1 MQALIEFYFAVGFVP
16 MLLAYTLVGTMW
28 LEKRKFFVPALIIGV
43 IAISVGGY
51 FLWTWAKTQEKYVIC
66 LVDILLFIVLSAFV
80 FGLYRCT
87 VFEAVFYTVF
97 GWTVQH
103 LGSSVGRVIAQ
114 AANIDIM
121 GIFFAPHSAAYFAIS
136 FTMDVVCITAV
147 ALFMRFCVKGAL
159 VDLEKKKLLIPAVL
173 LNVTFSAV
181 SVYTDVMSSE
191 FYIVKTLDIMCCIAN
206 LTLLYNVFETDRYRN
221 EIEVMTRLEKQ
232 RREQYE
238 ISRETIDV
246 INTKCHDLKK
256 LVRSA
261 LADADMK
268 SDMKAIERSLN
279 IYDGIVATGNDT
291 LDLVLTEKSLYC
303 DSKNIKLA
311 VTADGAALDGLSKLD
326 IYSLFGN
333 IMDNAIEAVA
343 ALPEEKRHISL
354 SVRKN
359 GKLVKVHSD
368 NYFDGQ
374 SRERTDGGL
383 IKTSKQNA
391 VEHGYG
397 LLSIRRVAEKY
408 GGVTDT
414 NIDDDIFNIN
424 IVMNVG

>member
-1 MQALIEFYFAVGFVP
+1 MDFYFAVGFVP

-28 LEKRKFFVPALIIGV
+28 LEKRKYFVPALIIGV
-43 IAISVGGY
+43 IAIAVGGY
-51 FLWTWAKTQEKYVIC
+51 FLWTWAKTQEKYFIC
-66 LVDILLFIVLSAFV
+66 LADLVLFIVLCSFI
-80 FGLYRCT
+80 FGIYRCT
-87 VFEAVFYTVF
+87 LFDAVFYTVF

-103 LGSSVGRVIAQ
+103 LGNSIVQ
-114 AANIDIM
+114 LAARLAEIDVA
-121 GIFFAPHSAAYFAIS
+121 GIYFAPHSGEYFAIS
-136 FTMDVVCITAV
+136 FSMDAIGVTAV
-147 ALFMRFCVKGAL
+147 ALFMRFVVKGAII
-159 VDLEKKKLLIPAVL
+159 DLEKKKLFIPAVL
-173 LNVTFSAV
+173 LFVTFSV
-181 SVYTDVMSSE
+181 ITVYTEVRNVE
-191 FYIVKTLDIMCCIAN
+191 FYTIKTLDILCCIAN
-206 LTLLYNVFETDRYRN
+206 LTVLCNVFETDRYRN

-268 SDMKAIERSLN
+268 SDMKAIEKSLN

-303 DSKNIKLA
+303 DSKSIRLN
-311 VTADGAALDGLSKLD
+311 VTADGDALGALSKLD

-333 IMDNAIEAVA
+333 ILDNAIEAVA
-343 ALPEEKRHISL
+343 ALPKEKRHISL
-354 SVRKN
+354 SVRKT
-359 GKLVKVHSD
+359 GKLIQVHSD

-374 SRERTDGGL
+374 AREISDNGL
-383 IKTSKQNA
+383 IKTSKRNA

-397 LLSIRRVAEKY
+397 LLSIRRVAERY
-408 GGVTDT
+408 GGVMRTETDGDVF
-414 NIDDDIFNIN
+414 NID
-424 IVMNVG
+424 IVMNA